1 MPKERP
7 TTWAITSAMR
17 IFYQAGNQS
26 TSQKKKCLETIKVI
40 LEEVR
45 PWLTPTLTLIAGVY
59 IRSILLKIGKIDK
72 LDPLI
77 EKVIELQKVREEWVQ
92 AQIKLAVIS
101 VKLEDA
107 ADKFEQLIILERNLA
122 TAFKQIDALKGK
134 VNFNEETQGPGN
146 KG

>member
-1 MPKERP
+1 
-7 TTWAITSAMR
+7 
-17 IFYQAGNQS
+17 
-26 TSQKKKCLETIKVI
+26 
-40 LEEVR
+40 
-45 PWLTPTLTLIAGVY
+45 
-59 IRSILLKIGKIDK
+59 
-72 LDPLI
+72 LI